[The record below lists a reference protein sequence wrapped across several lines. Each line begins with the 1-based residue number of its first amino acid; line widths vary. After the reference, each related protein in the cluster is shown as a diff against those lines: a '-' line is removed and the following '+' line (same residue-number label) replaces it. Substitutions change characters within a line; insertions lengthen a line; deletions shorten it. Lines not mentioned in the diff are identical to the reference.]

1 MSTWPRGWRG
11 PASEL
16 TAAAPSRG
24 NSLSA
29 VQYLSLMKSDA
40 AARLR
45 KRVQPRNQPQNIAQ
59 GDPVPG
65 GTAQEGTGLGSSA
78 QRGVVSSAPAQGR
91 RSQANRAPI
100 LIAIALGLGS
110 GLLLAA
116 PLAELLNGKPPSAG
130 AHLSN
135 PFAGWIGIGNQDIL
149 VLGTDVGGGNTDVI
163 TWLRVEDGI
172 THLTQIPRDS
182 YIDSEGYG
190 PQKINALYALGG
202 IDLIKRE
209 LSRKL
214 GRPINHHVV
223 VNLAAIRQMAD
234 ALGGIEVN
242 VPKRLYYVDNSQ
254 GLFIDLQPGMQNLK
268 GRDLEGF
275 LRFRHDEMGDIGRLE
290 RQQLALK
297 ALFRKL
303 TRPDQLVRLPILL
316 TSAGHNLKT
325 DLGPMELGGLLTAM
339 GTTSLDTKRLGG
351 RPFSRNGLSYWDA
364 DWPARR
370 PTDESNDGN
379 DRYRFLF

>member
-1 MSTWPRGWRG
+1 
-11 PASEL
+11 
-16 TAAAPSRG
+16 
-24 NSLSA
+24 
-29 VQYLSLMKSDA
+29 MKSYA

-45 KRVQPRNQPQNIAQ
+45 KRVQPSNQPQNIAQ
-59 GDPVPG
+59 GEPVPG
-65 GTAQEGTGLGSSA
+65 GTAQEGTGLGSPA
-78 QRGVVSSAPAQGR
+78 QGGGVPTAPGQGR

-135 PFAGWIGIGNQDIL
+135 PFAGWIGVSNQDIL

-163 TWLRVEDGI
+163 TWLRVEGGV

-182 YIDSEGYG
+182 YIATEGYG

-202 IDLIKRE
+202 VDLIKRE

-214 GRPINHHVV
+214 GRPINHHIV

-254 GLFIDLQPGMQNLK
+254 GLFIDLQPGLQTLK
-268 GRDLEGF
+268 GKELEGF

-316 TSAGHNLKT
+316 ASAGHNLKT
-325 DLGPMELGGLLTAM
+325 DLGPMELGGLITAM

-351 RPFSRNGLSYWDA
+351 RPFTSNGLSYWDA
-364 DWPARR
+364 DWPARS
-370 PTDESNDGN
+370 PTDDSNESN